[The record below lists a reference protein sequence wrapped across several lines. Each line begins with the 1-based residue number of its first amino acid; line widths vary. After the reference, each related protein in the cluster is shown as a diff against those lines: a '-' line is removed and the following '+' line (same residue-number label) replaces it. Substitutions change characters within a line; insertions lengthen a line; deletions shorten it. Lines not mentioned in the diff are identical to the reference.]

1 MNRICNGGAD
11 NKTACFRTDNDVNIK
26 RAKLLGNGFNKRF
39 VCIGILKQCGDIAE
53 EYALFRKSGILRIVA
68 ISSVSLIIMVKS
80 VPFVSSPHG
89 LYSGNVCLLLLK
101 NTEIFAE

>member
-11 NKTACFRTDNDVNIK
+11 NKTACFRTDNDINIK

-53 EYALFRKSGILRIVA
+53 EYALFRKIGNAANRCNQFG
-68 ISSVSLIIMVKS
+68 
-80 VPFVSSPHG
+80 FVDNNG
-89 LYSGNVCLLLLK
+89 
-101 NTEIFAE
+101 

>member
-1 MNRICNGGAD
+1 MPSFG
-11 NKTACFRTDNDVNIK
+11 
-26 RAKLLGNGFNKRF
+26 
-39 VCIGILKQCGDIAE
+39 
-53 EYALFRKSGILRIVA
+53 KSGILRIVA